1 MDATDVALEQT
12 ILTLL
17 DASTRGATVS
27 PDDVVRALGAS
38 DASGNVK
45 AALVGDGHATDGLAA
60 DGLAADGPALEQR
73 ARAAARR
80 LAATGE
86 VDIVLG
92 SSLVD
97 PSTARGAIRTRSA
110 RS

>member
-27 PDDVVRALGAS
+27 LGEVVGALPAPDGP
-38 DASGNVK
+38 GNVQ
-45 AALVGDGHATDGLAA
+45 AA
-60 DGLAADGPALEQR
+60 LAADGPALEQR

-80 LAATGE
+80 LAAAGE
-86 VDIVLG
+86 VDIVLDA
-92 SSLVD
+92 SVVD
-97 PSTARGAIRTRSA
+97 PSTARGAIRIRRVRS
-110 RS
+110 

>member
-45 AALVGDGHATDGLAA
+45 AALVGDGHATDGP
-60 DGLAADGPALEQR
+60 AADGPALEQR

-80 LAATGE
+80 LAAAGE

-92 SSLVD
+92 SSVVD
-97 PSTARGAIRTRSA
+97 PSTARGAIRIRRVRS
-110 RS
+110 